1 MIGYRLSRTGVA
13 GHPFYISSLGIG
25 LWSVEELC
33 YFLYENPAL
42 IDESV
47 VGGSLTR
54 WLTEEFHMNSTV
66 LVMERSMK
74 NGAGMGEILLPL
86 FRAAGYLEPFEIRS
100 FQKRLQ
106 TMASGGAPLQLKMM
120 GDALARNRKYGEA
133 VSVYSQAEEN
143 TRKGE
148 TKLLASILHNRGYA
162 LMQLLHYEEAY
173 RAFRRAFALEETPK
187 RKRDCLLAA
196 ALAKP
201 REVFYDEA
209 EELEA
214 GKEMIREVLDTVDSF
229 AVPPVT
235 PPADLLKE
243 LQRIRQ
249 EYHSEA
255 GN

>member
-1 MIGYRLSRTGVA
+1 MNGYRLSRTGLA
-13 GHPFYISSLGIG
+13 GHPYYVSSLGIG

-33 YFLYENPAL
+33 YFLYQNPAL
-42 IDESV
+42 IDNSV
-47 VGGSLTR
+47 VGSSLTR
-54 WLTEEFHMNSTV
+54 WLAEEFHMNNTV

-74 NGAGMGEILLPL
+74 NGAGMGEVLMPLL
-86 FRAAGYLEPFEIRS
+86 RDSGYFEPHEIRS
-100 FQKRLQ
+100 FSKKLQ
-106 TMASGGAPLQLKMM
+106 TMAAGGTSVLLKMK

-133 VSVYSQAEEN
+133 VSVYLQAEEN

-148 TKLLASILHNRGYA
+148 TKLLASILHNRGFA

-173 RAFRRAFALEETPK
+173 RAFRRAFALEETTA

-201 REVFYDEA
+201 REIFYEEA
-209 EELEA
+209 GELEA
-214 GKEMIREVLDTVDSF
+214 DRELIREVLQTIDSF
-229 AVPPVT
+229 AAPAVT
-235 PPADLLKE
+235 PPEDLLGE
-243 LQRIRQ
+243 LQRIRR